1 MSEPPDMP
9 DVPETGD
16 GVEAGGV
23 ADAGEAL
30 ASGDA
35 SDAGDGVDAFE
46 TFDADPIGAALG
58 AFDAFG
64 ADPAVARGDGRAPD
78 AARDALAELL
88 ALEVGRN
95 AVRVA
100 RPASLPAADA
110 RLVVVEASAGTGKT
124 FFLEHRVVDLIL
136 AGAALGEILLVT
148 FTDKAVAELRLR
160 IRDLLDRLS
169 RTTVASATDDEPGW
183 IIDDAARRRLRAAVT
198 AFDHAPIYTIHGFCH
213 RILIEDAFSARR
225 LFDQTQVAD
234 EVAFDAAFG
243 ALLRERFAYRSP
255 DRDLLGAFLETRTAS
270 GTARTVDALRALL
283 LGCVRADARLRR
295 PVDPEIVDATI
306 SRLRSAFGNET
317 SRAAVIASERRWAPA
332 WVARITDA
340 LEQLDR
346 QLEGTD
352 HRPDDEPHYITP
364 RQLAAIDQIRDVAEK
379 LASRAQKLPADV
391 VAAVR
396 AVATTISLDEAV
408 AAQMLPAIITRIGTD
423 KAEHGQ
429 FDYDDMLELVWAA
442 LTGPRRH
449 ELAVRLRER
458 SPWAM
463 IDEFQDTDPVQW
475 NIFRTVWMHPD
486 ARGLTIVGDPKQAI
500 YGFRGADVD
509 TYVAARD
516 EMMRADAAR
525 VVLDVNRRSTEPLVT
540 AINNILVGTLGL
552 PMLSGKITYDDPV
565 RASGDVVCETPH
577 APIAVFQLQAAG
589 KATADANRV
598 ALAGAIGAA
607 IEALRAAPPAWHVR
621 GVARPFALDQ
631 VMVLTRANR
640 ESAEVAAALR
650 ARGLPC
656 ALVEPEKLFKTREAI
671 ELACVLAAI
680 AAPRD
685 RSARL
690 RALRTRFFDVPWA
703 ELMQVVDAPDHHPV
717 IARIFD
723 WAQLAQRRAYEA
735 LFRRVV
741 EDSRFAERALVLGGG
756 ERALTNTWHLIEL
769 LLAAVARS
777 RSDLHEL
784 VGQLRRWIADDA
796 SHPDERDVQRAET
809 EADAIRVLTIHKAKG
824 LEAPYVFLFGGTSGG
839 PKSVVHTLRDATGRA
854 LVVGKVDAATQELLD
869 AELDAEHQRLA
880 YVGLTR
886 AQVRL
891 YVPSYGE
898 LTSGAMYAPIE
909 RCLRPWIGAR
919 GQPPPSPLFEVIP
932 IAVGGPLAQPPPL
945 DALAGFVAPPPP
957 PPAELVPLPAARGG
971 LTMLSYTRLAHEP
984 SVATVSVAPGDA
996 LAIDP
1001 AEFDVDDST
1010 GEVGPDD
1017 LPPGADSG
1025 LLLHDVLEIADLELA
1040 RGAFDRAA
1048 WADEPAVAAQLAAKA
1063 RERGVAERYLP
1074 HAAAIVYHTLTAPLA
1089 LVDGST
1095 LPPLVE
1101 ATALARET
1109 EFGFPIPGSAV
1120 RRGPPRGIVKGF
1132 IDALVAWDDDLWVLD
1147 YKSDL
1152 LAGDDLAAAAQRHVR
1167 ERYAVQAR
1175 LYAIAADRMRGG
1187 RRLAGLLFA
1196 FIRHGVVVPVRVGDE
1211 TLAGWTSW
1219 LTRIVDAPELGA

>member
-1 MSEPPDMP
+1 MTD
-9 DVPETGD
+9 
-16 GVEAGGV
+16 
-23 ADAGEAL
+23 
-30 ASGDA
+30 
-35 SDAGDGVDAFE
+35 
-46 TFDADPIGAALG
+46 
-58 AFDAFG
+58 
-64 ADPAVARGDGRAPD
+64 R
-78 AARDALAELL
+78 ELL
-88 ALEVGRN
+88 AMAQLAEPVDTRAAEVTETDNPLIGVN
-95 AVRVA
+95 PVRVA
-100 RPASLPAADA
+100 RPASLPDADA

-124 FFLEHRVVDLIL
+124 FFLEHRVIDLIL
-136 AGAALGEILLVT
+136 AGAELGQILLVT

-169 RTTVASATDDEPGW
+169 RTTVATAADDQPAW
-183 IIDDAARRRLRAAVT
+183 IVDDDARRRLRAAVT

-225 LFDQTQVAD
+225 LFDQTQIAD

-255 DRDLLGAFLETRTAS
+255 DRDLLAAFLETRTAS
-270 GTARTVDALRALL
+270 GAPRTVDALRALL

-295 PVDPEIVDATI
+295 PVDPEAVHATFE
-306 SRLRSAFGNET
+306 RLRAAFGNPAT
-317 SRAAVIASERRWAPA
+317 CAAVIASERRWAPA
-332 WVARITDA
+332 WVARITEA
-340 LEQLDR
+340 LAWCAEDP
-346 QLEGTD
+346 T
-352 HRPDDEPHYITP
+352 PP

-379 LASRAQKLPADV
+379 LAARAAKLPPDV

-396 AVATTISLDEAV
+396 AVASTMSLDEAI
-408 AAQMLPAIITRIGTD
+408 AAQMLPAVIARIGAD

-429 FDYDDMLELVWAA
+429 FDYDDMLDLVWAA

-449 ELAVRLRER
+449 ELAQRLRER

-475 NIFRTVWMHPD
+475 NIFRSVWMHPD

-500 YGFRGADVD
+500 YGFRGADVE

-516 EMMRADAAR
+516 EMLRADATR

-540 AINNILVGTLGL
+540 AINQILVGTLGL

-565 RASGDVVCETPH
+565 RASGDVVCDDPR
-577 APIAVFQLQAAG
+577 APIAVFQLQSVG
-589 KATADANRV
+589 KASADANRA
-598 ALAGAIGAA
+598 ALAGAIGAE

-640 ESAEVAAALR
+640 ESAELAAALR

-656 ALVEPEKLFKTREAI
+656 ALVEPEKLFKTREAV

-723 WAQLAQRRAYEA
+723 WAQLAARRAYEA
-735 LFRRVV
+735 LFRRLV

-809 EADAIRVLTIHKAKG
+809 DADAIRVLTIHKAKG

-854 LVVGKVDAATQELLD
+854 LVVGKVDPVTQELLD
-869 AELDAEHQRLA
+869 AEADAEHQRLA

-891 YVPSYGE
+891 YLPSYGE

-909 RCLRPWIGAR
+909 RCLKPWIGAR
-919 GQPPPSPLFEVIP
+919 ADATLFEVIAVP
-932 IAVGGPLAQPPPL
+932 VGGPVALPPPD
-945 DALAGFVAPPPP
+945 DALADFTAPPAP
-957 PPAELVPLPAARGG
+957 PPAELAALPAARGG
-971 LTMLSYTRLAHEP
+971 LTMLSYTRLAHDP
-984 SVATVSVAPGDA
+984 NIAAVALAPGDA

-1001 AEFDVDDST
+1001 AEFDADDST
-1010 GEVGPDD
+1010 GEVGPHD

-1025 LLLHDVLEIADLELA
+1025 LLLHDVLEVAALDTARAARDLS
-1040 RGAFDRAA
+1040 A
-1048 WADEPAVAAQLAAKA
+1048 WADHPVVAAQLASKA
-1063 RERGVAERYLP
+1063 RERGIAERYLP
-1074 HAAAIVYHTLTAPLA
+1074 HAAALVYQTLTAPLA
-1089 LVDGST
+1089 LIDGSQR
-1095 LPPLVE
+1095 PPLVE
-1101 ATALARET
+1101 AAAFAREV
-1109 EFGFPIPGSAV
+1109 EFGFPIPGAP
-1120 RRGPPRGIVKGF
+1120 GAAPRGIVKGF
-1132 IDALVAWDDDLWVLD
+1132 IDALVAWDDELWVLD

-1175 LYAIAADRMRGG
+1175 LYAIAADRLRGA
-1187 RRLAGLLFA
+1187 RRLAGLLFV
-1196 FIRHGVVVPVRVGDE
+1196 FVRHGVVVPVPVTDD
-1211 TLAGWTSW
+1211 TVAAWADWLA
-1219 LTRIVDAPELGA
+1219 RIVDRPEAHA

>member
-1 MSEPPDMP
+1 VSEPREP
-9 DVPETGD
+9 
-16 GVEAGGV
+16 
-23 ADAGEAL
+23 GE
-30 ASGDA
+30 
-35 SDAGDGVDAFE
+35 
-46 TFDADPIGAALG
+46 GAELG
-58 AFDAFG
+58 
-64 ADPAVARGDGRAPD
+64 
-78 AARDALAELL
+78 ELL
-88 ALEVGRN
+88 AMARLAEPAEPAEAPAAPDDAPDPLVGAN
-95 AVRVA
+95 PVRVA
-100 RPASLPAADA
+100 RPASLPPADA

-124 FFLEHRVVDLIL
+124 FFLEHRVIDLIL
-136 AGAALGEILLVT
+136 AGAELGQILLVT

-169 RTTVASATDDEPGW
+169 RATVATAGDDEPAW
-183 IIDDAARRRLRAAVT
+183 QIDDAGRRRLRAAVT

-234 EVAFDAAFG
+234 EVAFDAAFS
-243 ALLRERFAYRSP
+243 ALLRERFAYRAP
-255 DRDLLGAFLETRTAS
+255 DRDLLAAFLETRTVS
-270 GTARTVDALRALL
+270 GAARTVDALRALL

-295 PVDPEIVDATI
+295 PIDPATVGATFAQ
-306 SRLRSAFGNET
+306 LRDAFGSAAN
-317 SRAAVIASERRWAPA
+317 RAAVIASERRWAPA
-332 WVARITDA
+332 WVARITEAIAQGDA
-340 LEQLDR
+340 DP
-346 QLEGTD
+346 T
-352 HRPDDEPHYITP
+352 PP
-364 RQLAAIDQIRDVAEK
+364 RQLAAIDQIRDACEK
-379 LASRAQKLPADV
+379 LASRAAKLPADV
-391 VAAVR
+391 AAAVR
-396 AVATTISLDEAV
+396 AVATTISLDEAI
-408 AAQMLPAIITRIGTD
+408 AAQMLPAVIARIGAD

-429 FDYDDMLELVWAA
+429 FDYDDMLDLVWAA

-449 ELAVRLRER
+449 ELAQRLRER

-475 NIFRTVWMHPD
+475 NIFRTVWLHPD

-516 EMMRADAAR
+516 EMMRADATR
-525 VVLDVNRRSTEPLVT
+525 VVLDVNRRSSEPLVT
-540 AINNILVGTLGL
+540 ALNQILVGTLGL
-552 PMLSGKITYDDPV
+552 PMLSGKITYDEPV
-565 RASGDVVCETPH
+565 RASGDVVCDEPRPPVT
-577 APIAVFQLQAAG
+577 VFQLRSVT
-589 KATADANRV
+589 KPTADGNRA
-598 ALAGAIGAA
+598 ALAGAIGEA
-607 IEALRAAPPAWHVR
+607 IEALRAAPPAWRVR
-621 GVARPFALDQ
+621 GVPRPFALDQ

-656 ALVEPEKLFKTREAI
+656 ALVEPEKLFKTREAV

-690 RALRTRFFDVPWA
+690 RALRTRYFDVPWA

-735 LFRRVV
+735 LFRRLV

-756 ERALTNTWHLIEL
+756 ERALTNTWHLLEL

-809 EADAIRVLTIHKAKG
+809 DADAIRVLTIHKAKG

-839 PKSVVHTLRDATGRA
+839 PKSMVHTLRDATGRA
-854 LVVGKVDAATQELLD
+854 LVVGKVDAVTQELLD
-869 AELDAEHQRLA
+869 AEIDAEHQRLA

-886 AQVRL
+886 AQIRL
-891 YVPSYGE
+891 YLPSYGE

-909 RCLRPWIGAR
+909 RCLRPWISPGAAS
-919 GQPPPSPLFEVIP
+919 PSLFEVVP
-932 IAVGGPLAQPPPL
+932 VQVGGP
-945 DALAGFVAPPPP
+945 VAPPPP
-957 PPAELVPLPAARGG
+957 GDALADFIAPPPPPAAELAALAPARGG

-984 SVATVSVAPGDA
+984 NVATIALAPGDA

-1001 AEFDVDDST
+1001 AEFDVDDSV
-1010 GEVGPDD
+1010 GEVGPHD
-1017 LPPGADSG
+1017 LPPGADAG
-1025 LLLHDVLEIADLELA
+1025 LLLHDVLEVAELA
-1040 RGAFDRAA
+1040 TARRAGTLEA
-1048 WADEPAVAAQLAAKA
+1048 WADDPRVHAQLLGTA
-1063 RERGVAERYLP
+1063 RARGIPERFLP
-1074 HAAAIVYHTLTAPLA
+1074 HAAAIAYQTLTAPLA

-1095 LPPLVE
+1095 LPPLVD
-1101 ATALARET
+1101 AGALAREV
-1109 EFGFPIPGSAV
+1109 EFGFPIPTT
-1120 RRGPPRGIVKGF
+1120 RPGPPRGIVKGF

-1152 LAGDDLAAAAQRHVR
+1152 LAGADLGAAAQRHVR

-1175 LYAIAADRMRGG
+1175 LYAIAADRLRGA
-1187 RRLAGLLFA
+1187 RRLAGLLFV
-1196 FIRHGVVVPVRVGDE
+1196 FIRHGVTVPVRIGDA
-1211 TLAGWTSW
+1211 TLAGWSDW
-1219 LTRIVDAPELGA
+1219 LGRIVDVRGPPPDGSAPGGGRGSSDGTEAAP